1 MDVIFLKMML
11 IMLIFWNCSP
21 NIYAYCLL
29 NNHYHFVIRVD
40 DDEKIVTQK
49 LSNFFNAY
57 AKAFNKQQSRTGSL
71 FEKHF
76 KRIKIQSDN
85 YLLNLI
91 LYVHSN
97 PVKHNFIDNF
107 ENYRYSSYNEIVN
120 NTSKIINSEDII
132 GLFHDIDN
140 FKYVH
145 KYRNEVL
152 SEKFTLE

>member
-1 MDVIFLKMML
+1 M
-11 IMLIFWNCSP
+11 
-21 NIYAYCLL
+21 
-29 NNHYHFVIRVD
+29 
-40 DDEKIVTQK
+40 
-49 LSNFFNAY
+49 
-57 AKAFNKQQSRTGSL
+57 
-71 FEKHF
+71 
-76 KRIKIQSDN
+76 
-85 YLLNLI
+85 LNLI